1 MSRKLRARLAALLA
15 LALALTLG
23 CGGDGPPRRVFLITI
38 DTLRADHLGC
48 YGYPREVSPFL
59 DRLAAQ
65 GLVFTRAFASSS
77 TTTPAHASLFTSLHP
92 PQHQMSRNGVDMHPS
107 LLTLAELFRQQG
119 YDTAAFSTV
128 DFMWTLSRG
137 FAVFDTEKRFFPADH
152 VVDKA
157 VAWLAGKRRSDAFLL
172 WLHLFD
178 VHEWY
183 RPQHVAEDTLR
194 RAAELLPSGDEL
206 VEYLRRHRGFSSA
219 HFGGETEML
228 RAVDRYDGQILAA
241 DAALERLFDA
251 AAARGLDRDALWIV
265 TSDHGEGLGNHDF
278 KGHGAR
284 LYNEQIRV
292 PLLFYFADERYGR
305 RSIDRLVRHVDV
317 LPTLADLVGASLEG
331 QVFPVV
337 GHSLR
342 PLFEGRDG
350 DFAPRYAFAQRREA
364 DEPPAPGWERGDVY
378 SLQSRDFKYIH
389 HSEGEDEFY
398 DLRRDPLETDGRA
411 ATREI
416 QQRMRASAVRLKQ
429 VMAEQG
435 AELGRE
441 GINPKYVEELK
452 ALGYL

>member
-1 MSRKLRARLAALLA
+1 M
-15 LALALTLG
+15 
-23 CGGDGPPRRVFLITI
+23 
-38 DTLRADHLGC
+38 
-48 YGYPREVSPFL
+48 
-59 DRLAAQ
+59 
-65 GLVFTRAFASSS
+65 
-77 TTTPAHASLFTSLHP
+77 HA
-92 PQHQMSRNGVDMHPS
+92 S
-107 LLTLAELFRQQG
+107 LLTLAELFHQQG

-128 DFMWTLSRG
+128 DFMGTLNRG
-137 FAVFDTEKRFFPADH
+137 FGAFDTEKRFFPADH

-194 RAAELLPSGDEL
+194 RAAELTPSGDEL
-206 VEYLRRHRGFSSA
+206 AEYLRRHRGFSSA

-265 TSDHGEGLGNHDF
+265 TADHGEGLGNHDF

-292 PLLFYFADERYGR
+292 PLLFYFADQRYSR

-342 PLFEGRDG
+342 PLFEGREG

-364 DEPPAPGWERGDVY
+364 DEPPAPGWERGDVF

-398 DLRRDPLETDGRA
+398 DLRRDPLETEDRA
-411 ATREI
+411 GTREI
-416 QQRMRASAVRLKQ
+416 QERMRASAVRLKQ